1 MAGVHLFLTTAVL
14 LLRRLKTSPLL
25 IFLLSL
31 HRSQASCNV
40 TILLF
45 YDETCDKCIKTDPSQ
60 LPYQDIFPRKSEVIN
75 FTWLKVNA
83 TSIKRSQVGVLSTL
97 EFLEKHSTTVDGVI
111 FIDVTPDSVA
121 FTSLL
126 NSLRILTVGLFQEQ
140 GGLRTEVTDISA
152 RLKCFTLPTYSLN
165 GKTKRYILMLAKYFL
180 ARSPQGHVNFLLCGT
195 INI

>member
-1 MAGVHLFLTTAVL
+1 MARVPLFLTTAVL
-14 LLRRLKTSPLL
+14 LLLRLTTPPLL

-45 YDETCDKCIKTDPSQ
+45 HDETCDGCIKTDPSQ
-60 LPYQDIFPRKSEVIN
+60 LPHQDIFPRKSEEIN

-83 TSIKRSQVGVLSTL
+83 TSIKRSQVGVFSTL
-97 EFLEKHSTTVDGVI
+97 EFLEKHSATVDGVI

-126 NSLRILTVGLFQEQ
+126 KSLHILTVGLFQEK

-152 RLKCFTLPTYSLN
+152 PLK
-165 GKTKRYILMLAKYFL
+165 
-180 ARSPQGHVNFLLCGT
+180 
-195 INI
+195 